1 MFFCASISL
10 SAYNQNNNLHA
21 AISPSGNKQAQKIDE
36 RRRRYILAFVSY
48 ITSAVMFIYGVK
60 NFSAE
65 QILLPV
71 ILFGTGLAFLLNIL
85 WFHISRNLQRACVI
99 EALLVGGFVL
109 SLVYQG
115 GFNNT
120 ALYWVF
126 PFPAILFGLLGVR
139 IALLSNAL
147 LVLALC
153 IMLFVPD
160 VILAQYKEA
169 EASRFIASL
178 LIVIT
183 VCWINDHYRERSHQ
197 AMELLQQSKELQAN
211 TDALT
216 GLANRRFIDAS
227 LLPSLALQPTQF
239 FPLSLIMCDIDHFK
253 QLNDRFGHDAGDEV
267 LKAIAKLF
275 KQHLRQ
281 QDIACRTGGEEF
293 LLILPHTNRADAF
306 LVAEKIRQHFNQLR
320 LAVLPDDY
328 PLAASFGVAICTSAD
343 DFASAVKLAD
353 EQLYKAKGAG
363 RDQVC

>member
-1 MFFCASISL
+1 
-10 SAYNQNNNLHA
+10 
-21 AISPSGNKQAQKIDE
+21 
-36 RRRRYILAFVSY
+36 
-48 ITSAVMFIYGVK
+48 MFIYGIK
-60 NFSAE
+60 NLSSE
-65 QILLPV
+65 HILLPL

-85 WFHISRNLQRACVI
+85 WFHLSRNLQRACVI
-99 EALLVGGFVL
+99 EAVLVGFFVL

-153 IMLFVPD
+153 IMLFVPEL
-160 VILAQYKEA
+160 ILAQYKDA

-197 AMELLQQSKELQAN
+197 AMDLLQQSKEIQAN

-216 GLANRRFIDAS
+216 ELANRRFIDAS
-227 LLPSLALQPTQF
+227 LLPNLALQPAQF

-267 LKAIAKLF
+267 LKAVAQLF
-275 KQHLRQ
+275 RQHLRQ

-306 LVAEKIRQHFNQLR
+306 LVAEKIRSQFEQQTL
-320 LAVLPDDY
+320 LASQPDY
-328 PLAASFGVAICTSAD
+328 PLTASFGVALCDNAE
-343 DFASAVKLAD
+343 DFGRAVKQAD
-353 EQLYKAKGAG
+353 EQLYLSKRNG
-363 RDQVC
+363 RNQVN

>member
-1 MFFCASISL
+1 M
-10 SAYNQNNNLHA
+10 HA
-21 AISPSGNKQAQKIDE
+21 ALQRPTNKQAQKIDE

-48 ITSAVMFIYGVK
+48 ITSAVMFIYGFK
-60 NFSAE
+60 NLSSE
-65 QILLPV
+65 LMLLPV

-85 WFHISRNLQRACVI
+85 WFHLSRNLQRACVI
-99 EALLVGGFVL
+99 EAVLVGSFVL

-139 IALLSNAL
+139 IALLSNAI

-153 IMLFVPD
+153 VMLFVPEL
-160 VILAQYKEA
+160 ILAQYKDA

-197 AMELLQQSKELQAN
+197 AMDLLQQSKELQAN

-216 GLANRRFIDAS
+216 ELANRRFIDAC
-227 LLPSLALQPTQF
+227 LLPSLSLQAAQF

-253 QLNDRFGHDAGDEV
+253 RLNDRFGHDAGDEV
-267 LKAIAKLF
+267 LKAVAHLF
-275 KQHLRQ
+275 RQYLRQ

-293 LLILPHTNRADAF
+293 LLVLPHTTQADAF
-306 LVAEKIRQHFNQLR
+306 LVAEKIRHQFEQQR
-320 LAVLPDDY
+320 FIAAAPEYGVT
-328 PLAASFGVAICTSAD
+328 ASFGVALCNNAEDFNQTVKQAD
-343 DFASAVKLAD
+343 Q
-353 EQLYKAKGAG
+353 QLYLSKRNG
-363 RDQVC
+363 RNQVN

>member
-1 MFFCASISL
+1 
-10 SAYNQNNNLHA
+10 
-21 AISPSGNKQAQKIDE
+21 
-36 RRRRYILAFVSY
+36 
-48 ITSAVMFIYGVK
+48 MFIYGFK
-60 NFSAE
+60 NLSSE
-65 QILLPV
+65 QVLLPV

-85 WFHISRNLQRACVI
+85 WFHLSRNLQRACVI
-99 EALLVGGFVL
+99 EALLVGFFVL

-139 IALLSNAL
+139 IALLSNAI

-153 IMLFVPD
+153 VMLFVPEL
-160 VILAQYKEA
+160 ILAQYKDA

-197 AMELLQQSKELQAN
+197 AMDLLQQSKEIQAN

-216 GLANRRFIDAS
+216 ELANRRFIDAS

-253 QLNDRFGHDAGDEV
+253 RINDTYGHSAGDLV
-267 LKAIAKLF
+267 FQKI
-275 KQHLRQ
+275 
-281 QDIACRTGGEEF
+281 
-293 LLILPHTNRADAF
+293 ADA
-306 LVAEKIRQHFNQLR
+306 VRNNLR
-320 LAVLPDDY
+320 ATD
-328 PLAASFGVAICTSAD
+328 S
-343 DFASAVKLAD
+343 
-353 EQLYKAKGAG
+353 AG
-363 RDQVC
+363 R

>member
-1 MFFCASISL
+1 M
-10 SAYNQNNNLHA
+10 HA
-21 AISPSGNKQAQKIDE
+21 ALQRPNNKQAQKIDE

-60 NFSAE
+60 NLSAE
-65 QILLPV
+65 QVLLPL

-85 WFHISRNLQRACVI
+85 WFHLSHNLQRACVI
-99 EALLVGGFVL
+99 EAVLVGSFVL

-139 IALLSNAL
+139 IALISNAI

-153 IMLFVPD
+153 VMLFVPEL
-160 VILAQYKEA
+160 ILAQYKDA

-197 AMELLQQSKELQAN
+197 AMDLLQQSKELQAN

-216 GLANRRFIDAS
+216 ELANRRFIDAS
-227 LLPSLALQPTQF
+227 LLPSLALQPAQF

-253 QLNDRFGHDAGDEV
+253 QLNDRFGHDVGDEV
-267 LKAIAKLF
+267 LKAVAQLF
-275 KQHLRQ
+275 RQYLRQ

-293 LLILPHTNRADAF
+293 LLVLPHTTLVDAF
-306 LVAEKIRQHFNQLR
+306 LVAEKIRSQFEQKR
-320 LAVLPDDY
+320 FVAAAPEYGVT
-328 PLAASFGVAICTSAD
+328 ASFGVALCDNAE
-343 DFASAVKLAD
+343 DFNRAVKQAD
-353 EQLYKAKGAG
+353 QQLYLSKHNG
-363 RDQVC
+363 RNQVN

>member
-1 MFFCASISL
+1 M
-10 SAYNQNNNLHA
+10 HA
-21 AISPSGNKQAQKIDE
+21 AISPSSNKQAQKIDE

-48 ITSAVMFIYGVK
+48 ITSAVMFVYGVK

-65 QILLPV
+65 QVLLPV
-71 ILFGTGLAFLLNIL
+71 ILFGTGLAFLVNII
-85 WFHISRNLQRACVI
+85 WFHLSRNLQRACVI
-99 EALLVGGFVL
+99 EAVLVGSFVL

-153 IMLFVPD
+153 IMLFVPEL
-160 VILAQYKEA
+160 ILAQYKEA

-197 AMELLQQSKELQAN
+197 AMDLLQQSKEVQAN

-216 GLANRRFIDAS
+216 ELANRRFIDAS
-227 LLPSLALQPTQF
+227 LLPSLALQPAQF

-253 QLNDRFGHDAGDEV
+253 RLNDRFGHDAGDEV
-267 LKAIAKLF
+267 LKAVAQLF
-275 KQHLRQ
+275 RQYLRQ

-293 LLILPHTNRADAF
+293 LLVLPNTHRVDAF
-306 LVAEKIRQHFNQLR
+306 IVAEKIRSQFEQRVLLKAQPSYR
-320 LAVLPDDY
+320 LT
-328 PLAASFGVAICTSAD
+328 ASFGVALCDNAE
-343 DFASAVKLAD
+343 DFNLAVKQAD
-353 EQLYKAKGAG
+353 QQLYLSKRNG
-363 RDQVC
+363 RNQVN

>member
-1 MFFCASISL
+1 M
-10 SAYNQNNNLHA
+10 HA
-21 AISPSGNKQAQKIDE
+21 ALQRPHNKQAQKIDE

-60 NFSAE
+60 NLSAE
-65 QILLPV
+65 QVLLPL
-71 ILFGTGLAFLLNIL
+71 ILFGTGLAFLFNIL
-85 WFHISRNLQRACVI
+85 WFHLSRNLQRACVI
-99 EALLVGGFVL
+99 EAVLVGSFVL

-139 IALLSNAL
+139 IALLSNAI
-147 LVLALC
+147 LVLVLC
-153 IMLFVPD
+153 LMLFVPEL
-160 VILAQYKEA
+160 ILAQYKDA

-197 AMELLQQSKELQAN
+197 AMDLLQQSKELQAN

-216 GLANRRFIDAS
+216 ELANRRFIDAS
-227 LLPSLALQPTQF
+227 LLPSLTLQPAQF

-267 LKAIAKLF
+267 LKAVAQLF
-275 KQHLRQ
+275 RQNLRQ

-293 LLILPHTNRADAF
+293 LLVLPHTSRADAF
-306 LVAEKIRQHFNQLR
+306 LVAEKIRSQFEQQR
-320 LAVLPDDY
+320 FIATAPEYAVT
-328 PLAASFGVAICTSAD
+328 ASFGIALCDNAE
-343 DFASAVKLAD
+343 DFNQAVKQAD
-353 EQLYKAKGAG
+353 QQLYFSKRNG
-363 RDQVC
+363 RNQVS